1 MDEPKPLTSAF
12 TKTANFSIH
21 EVDEAFRAAARPAA
35 AAAAAAAAPPPV
47 TLPSPLGPLAAFK
60 GTFTGRGFNTIFR
73 PESKITP
80 TPMPGPVNTTD
91 PDDNVLELNLT
102 DETLSFEP
110 SLGSIPNRGS
120 NQQRDAFLNG
130 VPYLQTIRDVTTQ
143 EPVGIHFEP
152 GIWLAV
158 PATTIP
164 NEPFTVARMASI
176 PHGTTI
182 TAQGTALAPVA
193 GKPTIAAIDITPFVG
208 GNPGNKITFQNQ
220 TATNNTTRRLP
231 QDLTALIASGRL
243 TQAMITD
250 PNTVLRNQIAH
261 QTITQTIV
269 IETSTKPG
277 TPLSDG
283 PLPAIPSP
291 GPHPTAPNFAG
302 GTANIAFLEGQPNP
316 PPGGGSA
323 NANAFQMDA
332 VFWIET
338 VVYDIDVPALPPGT
352 PPVILQPRQRSNVPL
367 VPSFVAAIP
376 FVPNKGFKGGHVR
389 VATTQIQ
396 YSQKVMLDFA
406 GLTWPHVSVASLVP
420 AAPVPI
426 PDHLLPLT

>member
-1 MDEPKPLTSAF
+1 MDEPKSLSNAF

-21 EVDEAFRAAARPAA
+21 QVDNVFDAVAKPAA
-35 AAAAAAAAPPPV
+35 AAAAHPVAPPI
-47 TLPSPLGPLAAFK
+47 TLPPILGPLSAFT
-60 GTFTGRGFNTIFR
+60 GTFTGQGFNTIFR
-73 PESKITP
+73 PESATTP

-91 PDDNVLELNLT
+91 PADNVLELNLT
-102 DETLSFEP
+102 DETLSF
-110 SLGSIPNRGS
+110 SNNLGSIPNRGTGT
-120 NQQRDAFLNG
+120 QADAFLNG
-130 VPYLQTIRDVTTQ
+130 VPYLQTINDVTTGT
-143 EPVGIHFEP
+143 PVGIHFEP
-152 GIWLAV
+152 GIWVAV
-158 PATTIP
+158 PATNIP

-182 TAQGTALAPVA
+182 TAQGTALPPVA
-193 GKPTIAAIDITPFVG
+193 GKPTIAAIDITPFLG
-208 GNPGNKITFQNQ
+208 GNPGAKITFQNQ
-220 TATNNTTRRLP
+220 TAANKTTRRLP
-231 QDLTALIASGRL
+231 QDLTALMASGKL

-277 TPLSDG
+277 TPLSGG
-283 PLPAIPSP
+283 PLPAIASP

-338 VVYDIDVPALPPGT
+338 VVYDIDVPALPPGS
-352 PPVILQPRQRSNVPL
+352 PPVILQPRQKSKVPL

-376 FVPNKGFKGGHVR
+376 FVPGKGFKGGHVR

-406 GLTWPHVSVASLVP
+406 TLTWPHVSVASLVP

-426 PDHLLPLT
+426 PDHLLPLS

>member
-12 TKTANFSIH
+12 SRTANFSIH
-21 EVDEAFRAAARPAA
+21 QVDNVFRDAAQPAA
-35 AAAAAAAAPPPV
+35 AAAAPALLPIILPP
-47 TLPSPLGPLAAFK
+47 LLGPLSAFT
-60 GTFTGRGFNTIFR
+60 GTFTGQGFNTIFR
-73 PESKITP
+73 PDSTTTP
-80 TPMPGPVNTTD
+80 TPMPGPITTSD
-91 PDDNVLELNLT
+91 PPDNVLELNLT
-102 DETLSFEP
+102 DETMSF
-110 SLGSIPNRGS
+110 SNNLGSIPNRGS
-120 NQQRDAFLNG
+120 GPQADAFLNG
-130 VPYLQTIRDVTTQ
+130 VPYLQTINDVTTGT
-143 EPVGIHFEP
+143 PVGIHFEP

-158 PATTIP
+158 PATTDP
-164 NEPFTVARMASI
+164 KEPFTVARMASI

-182 TAQGTALAPVA
+182 TAQGAALPAVA
-193 GKPTIAAIDITPFVG
+193 GKPTIAAVDITPFLN
-208 GNPGNKITFQNQ
+208 GNPANKFTFQNQ
-220 TATNNTTRRLP
+220 TAANKTTRRLP
-231 QDLTALIASGRL
+231 QDLTALIASGKL

-277 TPLSDG
+277 SPLSGG
-283 PLPAIPSP
+283 PLPAIASP
-291 GPHPTAPNFAG
+291 GPHPLAPAFAG
-302 GTANIAFLEGQPNP
+302 GTANIAFLQGVPNP
-316 PPGGGSA
+316 PPGGLGS

-338 VVYDIDVPALPPGT
+338 VVYDIDVPKLPPGA
-352 PPVILQPRQRSNVPL
+352 PPVILQPVQKGTVPL

-376 FVPNKGFKGGHVR
+376 FVPNKGFAGGKVK

-396 YSQKVMLDFA
+396 YSQKVMLDFN

-426 PDHLLPLT
+426 PENLLPLT

>member
-21 EVDEAFRAAARPAA
+21 EVDEVFRDAAQPAAGAAARAA
-35 AAAAAAAAPPPV
+35 RPPV
-47 TLPSPLGPLAAFK
+47 TLPPILGPLSAFT
-60 GTFTGRGFNTIFR
+60 GTFTGQGFNTIFR
-73 PESKITP
+73 PDSKITP
-80 TPMPGPVNTTD
+80 TPMPGPISTTD

-102 DETLSFEP
+102 DETMSF
-110 SLGSIPNRGS
+110 SNNLGSIPNRGS
-120 NQQRDAFLNG
+120 LQQADAFLNG
-130 VPYLQTIRDVTTQ
+130 VPYLQTINDITTGT
-143 EPVGIHFEP
+143 PVGIHFEP

-158 PATTIP
+158 PATTNP
-164 NEPFTVARMASI
+164 HEPFTVARMASI

-182 TAQGTALAPVA
+182 TAQGTALPPVA
-193 GKPTIAAIDITPFVG
+193 GKPTIAAIDITPFIG

-220 TATNNTTRRLP
+220 TATNKTTRRLP
-231 QDLTALIASGRL
+231 QDLTALMASGKL

-250 PNTVLRNQIAH
+250 PNTVLRDQIAH

-277 TPLSDG
+277 TPLSGG

-291 GPHPTAPNFAG
+291 GPHPQAPSFAG
-302 GTANIAFLEGQPNP
+302 GAANIAFLQGLPVP
-316 PPGGGSA
+316 TPGGNGS

-338 VVYDIDVPALPPGT
+338 VVYDIAVPALPPGT

-376 FVPNKGFKGGHVR
+376 FVPNTGFKGGHVR